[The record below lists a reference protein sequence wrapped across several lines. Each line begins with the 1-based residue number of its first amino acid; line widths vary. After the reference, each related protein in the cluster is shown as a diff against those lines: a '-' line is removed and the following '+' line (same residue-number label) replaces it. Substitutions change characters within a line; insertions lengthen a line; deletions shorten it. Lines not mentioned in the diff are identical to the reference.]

1 MSRRRQ
7 SQSQV
12 PIDLVPERQSY
23 RLSDTA
29 RRQWGVVV
37 IMNSAR
43 RHIARSLLILAAFA
57 ACGIAPAGHSA
68 SSAASEGRPLTP
80 GEELAGI
87 RPEGR
92 LRKLHLVRPDL
103 IPYPIAYE
111 VYC

>member
-1 MSRRRQ
+1 
-7 SQSQV
+7 
-12 PIDLVPERQSY
+12 
-23 RLSDTA
+23 
-29 RRQWGVVV
+29 VVV

-43 RHIARSLLILAAFA
+43 RHVVRSMLILAAFA
-57 ACGIAPAGHSA
+57 VIGITPTRDSA
-68 SSAASEGRPLTP
+68 SAPVTDSLP
-80 GEELAGI
+80 GVSGDELARL